1 MAKKNKV
8 TLKDIRLALGEKQP
22 DTSTITV
29 GVPDYNIEIIV
40 KKTLSLEERGD
51 MINGITN
58 MLFVNDGENGEQ
70 YCPYLKKLAFE
81 YHIISFFTNIVF
93 PANANEIW
101 DFLNTT
107 DIVRKVTLAIP
118 EGVLEEIFAEVNEMI
133 EYRKN
138 KLVRQGKLEN
148 MLSGVTNFVNTIN
161 SKLEGADGKAILEY
175 LEKNIPELR
184 GELGALF
191 QKADNEPATNT

>member
-29 GVPDYNIEIIV
+29 GVPDHNIEIIV

-118 EGVLEEIFAEVNEMI
+118 EGVLEEIFAEANEMI

-148 MLSGVTNFVNTIN
+148 MLSGVTNLVNTIN

-184 GELGALF
+184 GELGAFF

>member
-29 GVPDYNIEIIV
+29 GVPDHNIEIIV

-118 EGVLEEIFAEVNEMI
+118 DGVLEEIFAEANEMI